1 MSAFQTTGKQNFLN
15 GNFGIFAGNSKISNF
30 YAQYADNITTYLEQQ
45 DIPNKTKII
54 FSLVFAG
61 QLTSAEIGTQVDAS
75 LNNPLWENP
84 VGSYILMNLSD
95 DDFCKVLGATQAQVA
110 QTVSS
115 VVAGVSQLDF
125 PHAMNALNQ
134 NRFSLTMN
142 YESKSNNPPVYR
154 AKRNGN
160 SDIELVFTQV
170 IDPSTIGDCFGLL
183 LVTNNNNNNP
193 TPTLSDTKLL
203 ESFMKVFANIQ
214 NISSITNDNTSQFSK
229 SAITNFGNFEQLL
242 EDTVNTFIVG
252 SDNTESVRT
261 GTTNAPETPV
271 VRPEVVNDF
280 IILSSGQAIT
290 PSGITL
296 NQFTQPQFNDVL
308 SILDIIRNETNFPVK
323 QTFTDIFISIPAT
336 PAPNDPTTTQGQC
349 LNVALDQLTPEEKNN
364 LVLSLQAQINKNN
377 KDLST
382 LSTQKNKMIKSP
394 SFSMTSILSGVKSAG
409 AGLVDTT
416 IEEGKKAWDSVVQGA
431 QATKNQVTAE
441 FTAAEEGAKQV
452 ISSTGN
458 VLSTT
463 YKNIST
469 VPSKVMDALKISKP
483 DIKPISKESIAKA
496 QKALNGT
503 ACDTFNTLVDI
514 NNNGGS
520 KDTTKIATTKSQS
533 ALVAARQLN
542 DKIVDKQAQNDQ
554 LASLLKTLQG

>member
-1 MSAFQTTGKQNFLN
+1 MSAFQTTGRQNFLN
-15 GNFGIFAGNSKISNF
+15 GNFSIFAGNSLINNF
-30 YAQYADNITTYLEQQ
+30 YSQYADNITAYLQKQ
-45 DIPNKTKII
+45 DIENKTKIL
-54 FSLVFAG
+54 FSNVFG
-61 QLTSAEIGTQVDAS
+61 SQLTGAEIDTQVANS

-84 VGSYILMNLSD
+84 VGAFILMNLSD
-95 DDFCKVLGATQAQVA
+95 DDFIKVLGATQSQVSA
-110 QTVSS
+110 TVCQTVAAPVTS
-115 VVAGVSQLDF
+115 LDF
-125 PHAMNALNQ
+125 AHAMNALNQ

-142 YESKSNNPPVYR
+142 YESRGNIYR
-154 AKRNGN
+154 AARNGN

-183 LVTNNNNNNP
+183 LVTNSNNNNP

-203 ESFMKVFANIQ
+203 ISFMKVFTNIQ
-214 NISSITNDNTSQFSK
+214 NSGPIDKNSNAAQFQSA
-229 SAITNFGNFEQLL
+229 AITNFGNFEQLL
-242 EDTVNTFIVG
+242 TDTVNTFIIG
-252 SDNTESVRT
+252 SPNDESVRT
-261 GTTNAPETPV
+261 GNVNIPPTTET
-271 VRPEVVNDF
+271 RPEVVNDF
-280 IILSSGQAIT
+280 IVLSSGQAIT

-336 PAPNDPTTTQGQC
+336 PPVNDPTTTQGQC

-364 LVLSLQAQINKNN
+364 LILSLQAQMDKNN

-382 LSTQKNKMIKSP
+382 LNTQKNKMIKSP
-394 SFSMTSILSGVKSAG
+394 SFSMTSIISGVKSAG
-409 AGLVDTT
+409 SGLVNTT
-416 IEEGKKAWDSVVQGA
+416 IEEGKQTWNTLVQGA
-431 QATKNQVTAE
+431 QATKTQVTAE

-458 VLSTT
+458 VLSST

-469 VPSKVMDALKISKP
+469 VPSKIMDALKINKP
-483 DIKPISKESIAKA
+483 TIKPISKESIAKA

-520 KDTTKIATTKSQS
+520 KDTTKVAVTKSQS

-542 DKIVDKQAQNDQ
+542 DKIVEKEAQNDQ